1 MAVLM
6 LTRPGQPANTYG
18 RFTAE
23 LLKADGLVD
32 LEIASLDQ
40 PETLARL
47 EGARRRRNRRRDR
60 HPYAGQQGPDRALAG
75 YVRRGGR

>member
-1 MAVLM
+1 M

-47 EGARRRRNRRRDR
+47 EG
-60 HPYAGQQGPDRALAG
+60 RAQTESTP
-75 YVRRGGR
+75 